1 VGYFAVSRV
10 RHRGGAIV
18 LILIGLAVL
27 AAGVHFSRTSRTP
40 AGAQP
45 LPGRVVDVSVKTSNF
60 SGSRKRLY
68 GPSVEYRDPAT
79 GESRVLPPASHQ
91 SRELKVGD
99 SVTLMRDPATGE
111 VRLPLPNPMS
121 QMALPFV
128 FGALM
133 IALGVA
139 DLSG

>member
-1 VGYFAVSRV
+1 VVGLV
-10 RHRGGAIV
+10 
-18 LILIGLAVL
+18 VL

-68 GPSVEYRDPAT
+68 GASVEY
-79 GESRVLPPASHQ
+79 RVLPPASHQ
-91 SRELKVGD
+91 ARELKVGD
-99 SVTLMRDPATGE
+99 SVDLVRDPVTGE
-111 VRLPLPNPMS
+111 VRLPLPNPRS
-121 QMALPFV
+121 QLALPFV

-139 DLSG
+139 DLRE